1 MKKFTFPNR
10 QAFNALLLS
19 CADGSNYG
27 IELDNATDA
36 QKIAFLVDTIKSE
49 LGFMLERQSVFT
61 MSKHWLQGLA
71 SACTI
76 PFYNGHI
83 VDWLESQGYIIT
95 PHNEYDAIDQYWN
108 DAALALAAMIN
119 KTTKV

>member
-1 MKKFTFPNR
+1 MKNFTFPNR
-10 QAFNALLLS
+10 QAFNALLLDN
-19 CADGSNYG
+19 ADGSSYDIN
-27 IELDNATDA
+27 LDTATDA

-61 MSKHWLQGLA
+61 MSKHWLQGIA

-76 PFYNGHI
+76 PFYNGKI
-83 VDWLESQGYIIT
+83 IDWLESQGYIIT
-95 PHNEYDAIDQYWN
+95 PHNEYDAINQYWN

-119 KTTKV
+119 KTIKV

>member
-10 QAFNALLLS
+10 QAFNALLLDN
-19 CADGSNYG
+19 ADGSNYG

-61 MSKHWLQGLA
+61 MAKYWLQGLA

-83 VDWLESQGYIIT
+83 IDWLESQGYVIT
-95 PHNEYDAIDQYWN
+95 PHNEYTAIDQYWN

-119 KTTKV
+119 KTIKG